1 MLDCKVI
8 PRECVVFQYKFMVVE
23 FRFQMCTCRD
33 KQAEI
38 TIIRASL
45 GTTFSQGIFT
55 FPREISSFSL
65 GKIEIPWE
73 NGVPKLALK
82 W

>member
-38 TIIRASL
+38 TRVVKERIIKD
-45 GTTFSQGIFT
+45 GT
-55 FPREISSFSL
+55 
-65 GKIEIPWE
+65 
-73 NGVPKLALK
+73 
-82 W
+82 